1 MSFLILIIGFFFLI
15 KGADMF
21 VEGAASIARKFNVPA
36 MIIGLTIVAMGT
48 SAPEAAVSITSSLA
62 GQNDMSVANVVGSNF
77 FNILVVLG
85 VSSIIAKL
93 PVQRNTIKKD
103 APFLLLVSAL
113 LLLFGLN
120 LNINRIEGLI
130 FLAVFTYF
138 LVDTVKSAKK
148 RDAPFLLLVS
158 ALLLLF
164 GLNLNI
170 NRIEGLI
177 FLAVFTYFLVDTV
190 KSAKKSSQE
199 TANEA
204 ATTMDIEVAEESSM
218 PKTILLSIIGVVGI
232 VLGGDMV
239 VNSATDIATS
249 FGMSANLVGLT
260 IVAVGTSLPEFVTS
274 VVAIRKGET
283 EIAIGNVIGSNIFN
297 ILLVLGLAATIS
309 PITISTLAL
318 IDVLFM
324 VAITVLLYFFMKKDN
339 SLVKSQGIMVVITVL
354 LYFFMK
360 KDNSLVKSQGIIFLV
375 IYVAYMAYTII
386 R

>member
-1 MSFLILIIGFFFLI
+1 MSFLLLIIGFFFLI
-15 KGADMF
+15 KGADLF
-21 VEGAASIARKFNVPA
+21 VEGASSIAKKFNVPA
-36 MIIGLTIVAMGT
+36 MVIGLTIVAMGT

-62 GQNDMSVANVVGSNF
+62 GQNDMSVANIVGSNF

-85 VSSIIAKL
+85 VSAIIAKL
-93 PVQRNTIKKD
+93 PVQKGTIKKD

-120 LNINRIEGLI
+120 LNISRIEGLI
-130 FLAVFTYF
+130 LLAVFTYF
-138 LVDTVKSAKK
+138 LIDTIRSAKK
-148 RDAPFLLLVS
+148 
-158 ALLLLF
+158 
-164 GLNLNI
+164 G
-170 NRIEGLI
+170 
-177 FLAVFTYFLVDTV
+177 
-190 KSAKKSSQE
+190 SQE

-204 ATTMDIEVAEESSM
+204 ATTMDVEVAEESSI

-260 IVAVGTSLPEFVTS
+260 IVAIGTSLPEFVTS
-274 VVAIRKGET
+274 VVAIKKGET
-283 EIAIGNVIGSNIFN
+283 DIAIGNVIGSNIFN

-309 PITISTLAL
+309 PITISTFAL
-318 IDVLFM
+318 IDVIFM
-324 VAITVLLYFFMKKDN
+324 VSITVLLY
-339 SLVKSQGIMVVITVL
+339 L
-354 LYFFMK
+354 FMK

-375 IYVAYMAYTII
+375 VYVAYMAYTIV